1 MAGRKGGTARVT
13 EWNDIDFMIEVTP
26 PTYSG
31 GSAFVAA
38 ILIATL
44 WLMPIAASAQD
55 LVAVS
60 SITGGSSVFVFRSSA
75 RSARRVVAAKP
86 ARTQTARIQSV
97 SRIKKQYETIA
108 RTGPRTNRAAVV
120 SPDKLPTQRNTLP
133 AGQAAKLFAGV
144 GEYYIEKGDL
154 ENAIEQFR
162 EATNLDSKNVA
173 AKLGLSEALALK
185 GNDRLEKELPK
196 EAKALFLEALQYDP
210 KNSAAYFGLGE
221 VYGELEQTTDAI
233 ANYEKALEN
242 NKALTEIYVPLGI
255 LYFQTGEIAKA
266 DDMLTKAV
274 AASPDRAETQYFYGL
289 VRSSQGKYDEAVEA
303 FKKARTIDPNYAES
317 FGRLGDAL
325 VALKRPAEAI
335 PEYQKAVAL
344 KNNYFEAWFGLG
356 GAYYDTGNFAESL
369 TAFTNAKRIK
379 NDSWETYAGLGD
391 ANLKVGNFNDAA
403 SNFNIAATFLT
414 RVADFNK
421 DTAADLYSKAGFAIG
436 QQCPLN
442 QAKFIACQWP
452 AAIRALEKAV
462 ELGGKPIDYTNLGWA
477 YFNASRVD
485 RDNKM
490 IADQQAKLR
499 LAKTALQKAID
510 ANPPFIDSVLENMGT
525 VQNDLGDYRGAVET
539 LKKVTDQKGTGWA
552 FSRYALG
559 AAYFLAADY
568 DNAVAAFHAALDA
581 DPNYIPALT
590 SLGSAEVKRKNLKE
604 AAKILDQLKAKDP
617 AAARK
622 LEQEI
627 KLSGWKLKT

>member
-1 MAGRKGGTARVT
+1 MS
-13 EWNDIDFMIEVTP
+13 F
-26 PTYSG
+26 
-31 GSAFVAA
+31 
-38 ILIATL
+38 
-44 WLMPIAASAQD
+44 WLMPIAASSQD

-60 SITGGSSVFVFRSSA
+60 SITGGSSVFVFRSA
-75 RSARRVVAAKP
+75 TRSARRVTAAKP

-108 RTGPRTNRAAVV
+108 RTGPKINRASVV
-120 SPDKLPTQRNTLP
+120 TPDRLPPQKNTMPP
-133 AGQAAKLFAGV
+133 AQAAKLFAGV
-144 GEYYIEKGDL
+144 GEYFIEKNELD
-154 ENAIEQFR
+154 NAIDKFR
-162 EATNLDSKNVA
+162 DALSLDSKNVA

-221 VYGELEQTTDAI
+221 VYGELDQTGDAI

-242 NKALTEIYVPLGI
+242 NKGLTEIYVPLGI

-274 AASPDRAETQYFYGL
+274 AASPERAETQYFFGI
-289 VRSSQGKYDEAVEA
+289 VRAAQGRNEEAVEA

-317 FGRLGDAL
+317 FGRLGDIL
-325 VALKRPAEAI
+325 VTLKRPAEAV

-344 KNNYFEAWFGLG
+344 KSNYFEAWFGLG
-356 GAYYDTGNFAESL
+356 GAQYDTGSYADSL
-369 TAFTNAKRIK
+369 IAFTNAKRIR

-391 ANLKVGNFNDAA
+391 ANLKLGNFNDAA
-403 SNFNIAATFLT
+403 SNFNIAATFFT
-414 RVADFNK
+414 RVPDFNK
-421 DTAADLYSKAGFAIG
+421 EIAADLYSKIGFAIG

-442 QAKFIACQWP
+442 QAKFVPCQWSS
-452 AAIRALEKAV
+452 AIKALEKAV

-490 IADQQAKLR
+490 VADQQTKLQF
-499 LAKTALQKAID
+499 AKTNLQRAID
-510 ANPPFIDSVLENMGT
+510 ANPPFIDSALQNLGA
-525 VQNDLGDYRGAVET
+525 VQNDLGEYKAAIDT
-539 LKKVTDQKGTGWA
+539 LKRVAEKQPDWA
-552 FSRYALG
+552 FTRYALG
-559 AAYFLAADY
+559 AAYFKANDF
-568 DNAVAAFHAALDA
+568 DNAATAFRAAIDK
-581 DPNYIPALT
+581 DPNYIAAIS
-590 SLGSAEVKRKNLKE
+590 SLGSVEVKRKNLKE
-604 AAKILDQLKAKDP
+604 ANKIVEQLKAKDP
-617 AAARK
+617 VAARK

-627 KLSGWKLKT
+627 KLSGFKLK

>member
-1 MAGRKGGTARVT
+1 MFSKIRQIRIV
-13 EWNDIDFMIEVTP
+13 I
-26 PTYSG
+26 
-31 GSAFVAA
+31 SAF
-38 ILIATL
+38 LIASF
-44 WLMPIAASAQD
+44 WLVPIATSAQD

-60 SITGGSSVFVFRSSA
+60 SITGGSSVFVFRSGN
-75 RSARRVVAAKP
+75 RSARRVTAAKP

-97 SRIKKQYETIA
+97 TRIKKQYETIA
-108 RTGPRTNRAAVV
+108 RTGPRTNRAAIVT
-120 SPDKLPTQRNTLP
+120 PDKLPPQKNTLT
-133 AGQAAKLFAGV
+133 AAQAAKLFAGV
-144 GEYYIEKGDL
+144 GEYYIQKGEL
-154 ENAIEQFR
+154 ENALDQFR
-162 EATNLDSKNVA
+162 EATNLDRTNVA
-173 AKLGLSEALALK
+173 AKLGLSETLALQ

-196 EAKALFLEALQYDP
+196 DAKALFLEALQYDP

-221 VYGELEQTTDAI
+221 VYGELDQTSDAI
-233 ANYEKALEN
+233 NNYERALEN
-242 NKALTEIYVPLGI
+242 NKGLTEIYVPLGI

-274 AASPDRAETQYFYGL
+274 AASPERAETQYFFGL
-289 VRSSQGKYDEAVEA
+289 VRASQGKNEEAVEA

-317 FGRLGDAL
+317 FGRLGDTL
-325 VALKRPAEAI
+325 VVLKRQSEAI

-356 GAYYDTGNFAESL
+356 GALYDTGNYPDSL

-391 ANLKVGNFNDAA
+391 ANLKLGNFNDAA
-403 SNFNIAATFLT
+403 SNFDIGATFLT
-414 RVADFNK
+414 RNKDFNTET
-421 DTAADLYSKAGFAIG
+421 DADLYSKAGFAIG
-436 QQCPLN
+436 QQCPIN
-442 QAKFIACQWP
+442 QSKFVPCQWP
-452 AAIRALEKAV
+452 KAIKALERAV

-490 IADQQAKLR
+490 VADQQAKLQ

-525 VQNDLGDYRGAVET
+525 VQNDLGDFRGAIET
-539 LKKVTDQKGTGWA
+539 LKKVGDEKAAGWA

-559 AAYFLAADY
+559 SAYFLAGDY
-568 DNAVAAFHAALDA
+568 DAAAATFRAALEK
-581 DPNYIPALT
+581 DPDYIAALS
-590 SLGSAEVKRKNLKE
+590 SLGSLEVKRKNLKE
-604 AAKILDQLKAKDP
+604 ANKILDQLKAKDP
-617 AAARK
+617 GAARK

-627 KLSGWKLKT
+627 KLSGYKLKN